1 MAVYVGTNDIE
12 REKKT
17 TPRTSKIH
25 MAKRTKK
32 KIGK

>member
-12 REKKT
+12 REKK
-17 TPRTSKIH
+17 RLKEQVKFIWR
-25 MAKRTKK
+25 KERRK